1 MPLSQ
6 FKTQKVS
13 GSRVTTIE
21 QTMVDLLRAGH
32 SISDMVKI
40 FHGAQRQ
47 RMTVDLSQLKKLGEH
62 FHVKGKVARVIEAV
76 Y

>member
-6 FKTQKVS
+6 FSTQKVK
-13 GSRVTTIE
+13 GLRVTTIE

-32 SISDMVKI
+32 SISEMVKI

-47 RMTVDLSQLKKLGEH
+47 RMAVDLSQLKKRGER
-62 FHVKGKVARVIEAV
+62 FHVKGRVERVIEAV
-76 Y
+76 C